1 MPEQRGKNMTDQ
13 IHIEQLEL
21 KSRVGVT
28 ESERTQ
34 PQRLTVSI
42 TLWPL
47 RDFRELDDD
56 LAKTINYSAVC
67 REVKKFTKDRADK
80 LIETLADSLAS
91 HLLDA
96 FPTRKIQ
103 IELRKFILSDVD
115 YVSVRL
121 IRARLAS

>member
-1 MPEQRGKNMTDQ
+1 MPGQRVKNMTDQ

-21 KSRVGVT
+21 KSRVGVA
-28 ESERTQ
+28 ESERAQ

-47 RDFRELDDD
+47 RDFRELHDD

-67 REVKKFTKDRADK
+67 RDVKKFAKGRADK

-121 IRARLAS
+121 TREGAAS

>member
-1 MPEQRGKNMTDQ
+1 MPEQRRKNMTDQ

-21 KSRVGVT
+21 KSRVGIT
-28 ESERTQ
+28 ESERAQ

-47 RDFRELDDD
+47 LDFRELHDD
-56 LAKTINYSAVC
+56 LAKTINYSTVC
-67 REVKKFTKDRADK
+67 REVKKFTKGRTDK
-80 LIETLADSLAS
+80 LIETLADNIVS
-91 HLLDA
+91 HLLAA

-121 IRARLAS
+121 TREGAAS

>member
-1 MPEQRGKNMTDQ
+1 MTDQ

-28 ESERTQ
+28 ESERAL

-42 TLWPL
+42 TLWPR
-47 RDFRELDDD
+47 RDFRELHDD

-67 REVKKFTKDRADK
+67 REVNEFAKGHADK

-91 HLLDA
+91 HLLHA

-121 IRARLAS
+121 IRERLAS

>member
-1 MPEQRGKNMTDQ
+1 MLEQRGKNMTDQ

-21 KSRVGVT
+21 KSRVGVA
-28 ESERTQ
+28 ESERAQ

-47 RDFRELDDD
+47 RDFRELHDD

-80 LIETLADSLAS
+80 LIETLANSLAS

-103 IELRKFILSDVD
+103 IELRKFILSDVN

-121 IRARLAS
+121 IRERLAS

>member
-1 MPEQRGKNMTDQ
+1 MTDQ

-28 ESERTQ
+28 ESERAQ

-67 REVKKFTKDRADK
+67 REVKKFAKGRADK
-80 LIETLADSLAS
+80 VIETLADSLAS

-96 FPTRKIQ
+96 CPTRKVQ

-115 YVSVRL
+115 YVSVQVTREG
-121 IRARLAS
+121 AAS